1 MVADFASIPRLRL
14 GLRGPS
20 LFISTYEELER
31 FCERASSSPV
41 LAVDTEFLR
50 ERTYRPRL
58 CLIQLATSADDI
70 AAACNSLPPASAL
83 ALPQGPQALAKA
95 LELARALPA
104 VSEARPVL
112 MSGSLYLLSEFFAL
126 HSQGLTQGST

>member
-1 MVADFASIPRLRL
+1 MVADFASIPRLRP

-70 AAACNSLPPASAL
+70 AAVDPIAIRDLSPI
-83 ALPQGPQALAKA
+83 
-95 LELARALPA
+95 
-104 VSEARPVL
+104 ARPV
-112 MSGSLYLLSEFFAL
+112 SYT
-126 HSQGLTQGST
+126 HLTLPTT